1 MSSGPGVIRSGLRAS
16 GPSSSRSAT
25 ASAGFSWDSPWD
37 IPPGGFSEKYAVLS
51 GDLLQKLDQTQGGAP
66 PSDEELAS
74 TWSERN
80 DAQNYIVL
88 GDPAVRLAVNKLQAP

>member
-1 MSSGPGVIRSGLRAS
+1 MGHSTR
-16 GPSSSRSAT
+16 
-25 ASAGFSWDSPWD
+25 D
-37 IPPGGFSEKYAVLS
+37 ISEKYAVLS

-66 PSDEELAS
+66 PSDEGLAS